1 MLIHSKKIKEPSV
14 PKYDIQ
20 AVKQPPCSLNRGV
33 APPQTKTNHKQ
44 DDSYRIGKIPVFINP
59 HLHLL
64 AEFSR
69 FWDKYLGRI
78 GRIQH
83 KMPLKSHIHYITI
96 YVFIIS
102 WYLECI
108 IFLLFFFS
116 WTHLLH
122 IAIHHQLRFFLNLPY
137 HIAQICHI
145 KWHSSSWKKKWILNL
160 NPFTKGHIAQ
170 QKSSQWR
177 IVVYTYY

>member
-1 MLIHSKKIKEPSV
+1 MLIHSKKIKEPGV

-44 DDSYRIGKIPVFINP
+44 DDSYRISKIPVFINP

-78 GRIQH
+78 GRKQH

-96 YVFIIS
+96 MSSLFHDI
-102 WYLECI
+102 WECI
-108 IFLLFFFS
+108 IFLLFFFFV
-116 WTHLLH
+116 LD
-122 IAIHHQLRFFLNLPY
+122 
-137 HIAQICHI
+137 
-145 KWHSSSWKKKWILNL
+145 
-160 NPFTKGHIAQ
+160 PFTAYCHSPSIEVFTESAVSYCSNIPHQ
-170 QKSSQWR
+170 MA
-177 IVVYTYY
+177 